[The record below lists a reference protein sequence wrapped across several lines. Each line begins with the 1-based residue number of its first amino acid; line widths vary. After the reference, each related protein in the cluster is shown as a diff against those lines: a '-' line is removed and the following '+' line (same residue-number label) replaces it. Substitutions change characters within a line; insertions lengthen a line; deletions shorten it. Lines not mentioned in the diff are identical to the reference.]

1 LSSLTHARGRIAAI
15 GGVIV
20 LLLVAGVW
28 VTLTHAS
35 AQSSDGG
42 HRTTAGSSSSS
53 KPSAHSSSQIPSGPL
68 QLVSET
74 PARKSTGV
82 SGTTDIKIQFSAPVA
97 GNSPLPKV
105 KPHVAGSW
113 HGVGTSTLDFVPS
126 RGFGQLTR
134 VKVTI
139 PGGSLGVRSVQGALL
154 GKSVKLQFTT
164 GRYQTARLA
173 QLLAQ
178 LGYLPLTWTAS
189 SGQTVPAASDKAGQ
203 LAAAYS
209 PPQGSFSWQSGYP
222 SELKAFWHHGDS
234 SSMMLKGAVMAF
246 EADHS
251 LAIDGVPGPAV
262 WSTLLKAVS
271 AGQDNTHG
279 YTYALASEGNPE
291 TLTVWHDGKIIMRSM
306 ANTGIAAAPTTLGTA
321 PVYLRYYYQIMKGKN
336 PDGSKYADPVYYV
349 AYFRAGEAVH
359 YFNRGSYGSPQS
371 LGCVELPWSNAKF
384 IWKYMNY
391 GTLVTVARGSQ
402 TPSTSPTA

>member
-1 LSSLTHARGRIAAI
+1 LSSLTHVRTRIAAI

-28 VTLTHAS
+28 ITLTHAS
-35 AQSSDGG
+35 AQSSGG
-42 HRTTAGSSSSS
+42 SHPATASGGSSE
-53 KPSAHSSSQIPSGPL
+53 PSAHSSSQTPSGPL

-74 PARKSTGV
+74 PARKATGV
-82 SGTTDIKIQFSAPVA
+82 NGAAGIKIQFSAPVA
-97 GNSPLPKV
+97 ANSPLPRI

-113 HGVGTSTLDFVPS
+113 HGTGTSTLEFVPS
-126 RGFGQLTR
+126 RGFDQQTR

-139 PGGSLGVRSVQGALL
+139 PGGSQGVRSAQGALL
-154 GKSVKLQFTT
+154 GKSVKLEFTT

-173 QLLAQ
+173 ELLAQ

-189 SGQTVPAASDKAGQ
+189 SGQTVPAASDQAGQ

-209 PPQGSFSWQSGYP
+209 PPQGSYTWQSGYP
-222 SELKAFWHHGDS
+222 SELRAFWHHGGS

-251 LAIDGVPGPAV
+251 LAIDGVAGPAV

-291 TLTVWHDGKIIMRSM
+291 TLTVWHNGKVIMRSM

-321 PVYLRYYYQIMKGKN
+321 PVYLRYYYQVMKGKN

>member
-1 LSSLTHARGRIAAI
+1 LSSLTHVRGRVAAI

-20 LLLVAGVW
+20 LLLVAGIW

-35 AQSSDGG
+35 AQSSSGG
-42 HRTTAGSSSSS
+42 HQATASSSNS
-53 KPSAHSSSQIPSGPL
+53 KPGAQSSPQVPSGPL

-74 PARKSTGV
+74 PARKATGV
-82 SGTTDIKIQFSAPVA
+82 NGTADIKIRFSAPLA
-97 GNSPLPKV
+97 ANSPLPKV

-113 HGVGTSTLDFVPS
+113 QGAGTSTLEFVPS
-126 RGFGQLTR
+126 RGFDQLTH

-139 PGGSLGVRSVQGALL
+139 PGGTAGVRSAHGALL
-154 GKSVKLQFTT
+154 GKSVTLAFTT

-173 QLLAQ
+173 ELLAQ
-178 LGYLPLTWTAS
+178 LDYLPLTWTAS
-189 SGQTVPAASDKAGQ
+189 SGQAAPASSDQAGQ

-209 PPQGSFSWQSGYP
+209 PPQGSYTWQSGYP
-222 SELKAFWHHGDS
+222 SELKTFWQHGDS
-234 SSMMLKGAVMAF
+234 SSLMLKGAVMAF
-246 EADHS
+246 EADHG
-251 LAIDGVPGPAV
+251 LAVDGIPGPAV
-262 WSTLLKAVS
+262 WSALLKAVS

-291 TLTVWHDGKIIMRSM
+291 TLTVWHDGKIIMKSL

-321 PVYLRYYYQIMKGKN
+321 PVYLRYYYQVMKGTN

-349 AYFRAGEAVH
+349 SYFRSGEAVH
-359 YFNRGSYGSPQS
+359 YFSRGSYGFPQS
-371 LGCVELPWSNAKF
+371 LGCVELPWSKAKF

-391 GTLVTVARGSQ
+391 GTLVTVAPGSQ

>member
-1 LSSLTHARGRIAAI
+1 LSSLTHVRGRVGAI

-28 VTLTHAS
+28 FTLTHAS
-35 AQSSDGG
+35 AQSSVSN
-42 HRTTAGSSSSS
+42 HRTTASSGNS
-53 KPSAHSSSQIPSGPL
+53 KPSAHSSSKSPSQPL

-74 PARKSTGV
+74 PASKATGV
-82 SGTTDIKIQFSAPVA
+82 SGTTDIKIRFSAPLA
-97 GNSPLPKV
+97 ADSPLPKL
-105 KPHVAGSW
+105 KPHVPGQWQGA
-113 HGVGTSTLDFVPS
+113 GTSTLEFVPS
-126 RGFGQLTR
+126 RGFAQLTR

-139 PGGSLGVRSVQGALL
+139 PGGAAGVRSTQGALL
-154 GKSVKLQFTT
+154 AKSLKVHFTT
-164 GRYQTARLA
+164 GSYQAARLA
-173 QLLAQ
+173 ELLAQ

-189 SGQTVPAASDKAGQ
+189 PGQTVPAASDEAGQ

-209 PPQGSFSWQSGYP
+209 PPQGSFSWQPGYP
-222 SELKAFWHHGDS
+222 SKLKTFWQNGDAS
-234 SSMMLKGAVMAF
+234 SLMLKGAVMAF
-246 EADHS
+246 EADHG
-251 LAIDGVPGPAV
+251 LAVDGIPGPEV

-291 TLTVWHDGKIIMRSM
+291 TLTVWHDGKVIMKSL

-321 PVYLRYYYQIMKGKN
+321 PVYLKYYYQVMKGTN

-349 AYFRAGEAVH
+349 SYFRSGEAVH
-359 YFNRGSYGSPQS
+359 YFNRGSYGFPQS
-371 LGCVELPWSNAKF
+371 LGCVELPWSSAKF
-384 IWKYMNY
+384 IWKYLTY

-402 TPSTSPTA
+402 TPSTSPAA

>member
-1 LSSLTHARGRIAAI
+1 MSSLTHVRGRVVAI

-35 AQSSDGG
+35 AQSSSGG
-42 HRTTAGSSSSS
+42 HRATASSGNT
-53 KPSAHSSSQIPSGPL
+53 KPSAHSSSQIPTGPL
-68 QLVSET
+68 QLLSVT
-74 PARKSTGV
+74 PARKATGV
-82 SGTTDIKIQFSAPVA
+82 NGTTDIKIQFSAPVA
-97 GNSPLPKV
+97 ANSPQPRIT
-105 KPHVAGSW
+105 PHVAGSW
-113 HGVGTSTLDFVPS
+113 HGAGTSTLDFVPS
-126 RGFGQLTR
+126 RGFDQQTH

-139 PGGSLGVRSVQGALL
+139 PGGSLGVQSVHGALL
-154 GKSVKLQFTT
+154 AKSAKLEFTT

-173 QLLAQ
+173 ELLAQ
-178 LGYLPLTWTAS
+178 LDYLPLTWAPS
-189 SGQTVPAASDKAGQ
+189 SGQSVPAASDRTGQ

-209 PPQGSFSWQSGYP
+209 PPQGSYTWQSGYP
-222 SELKAFWHHGDS
+222 SELKAFWQDGDS
-234 SSMMLKGAVMAF
+234 SSLMLKGAVMAF
-246 EADHS
+246 EADHG
-251 LAIDGVPGPAV
+251 LAVDGIPGPVV

-291 TLTVWHDGKIIMRSM
+291 TLTVWHDGKIIMKSL

-321 PVYLRYYYQIMKGKN
+321 PVYLRYYYQVMKGTN

-349 AYFRAGEAVH
+349 SYFRSGEAVH
-359 YFNRGSYGSPQS
+359 YFNRGSYGFPQS
-371 LGCVELPWSNAKF
+371 LGCVELPWNRAKF

-402 TPSTSPTA
+402 TPSTSPSA